1 LESVTFAY
9 NPEAVVLPTFSL
21 AIKGGETVALVG
33 ATGAGKSTLAKII
46 ARFYDPTDGAV
57 TLDDRD
63 LRTIS
68 DIDLRNAITLVT
80 QEAYLFSGSVA
91 DNIRMGKPDATD
103 DEVIAAARSVG
114 AHEFISELPDGYDTD
129 VNKRGNRLSAG
140 QRQLV
145 SFCRAFIANPRVLIL
160 DEATA
165 SLDIP
170 SERLIQHGLKT
181 LLAGRT
187 AIIIAHRLSTVAIAD
202 RVLVM
207 DGGRIIEDGPT
218 AELLKGTG
226 RFATLHRAW
235 LDSLA

>member
-1 LESVTFAY
+1 VY
-9 NPEAVVLPTFSL
+9 NGQSTGTDIILSDGDARAIMNRVVASL
-21 AIKGGETVALVG
+21 TASAMGG
-33 ATGAGKSTLAKII
+33 ATFTYTMVPTVITLTA
-46 ARFYDPTDGAV
+46 AV
-57 TLDDRD
+57 TLCSEDVD
-63 LRTIS
+63 LIAT
-68 DIDLRNAITLVT
+68 DAAATLKA
-80 QEAYLFSGSVA
+80 QSGWVA
-91 DNIRMGKPDATD
+91 DQWN
-103 DEVIAAARSVG
+103 
-114 AHEFISELPDGYDTD
+114 HQLFLLPYCAGFAWLGLAYQP
-129 VNKRGNRLSAG
+129 GNT
-140 QRQLV
+140 
-145 SFCRAFIANPRVLIL
+145 AFIANPRVLIL